1 MILEKVNKNIF
12 VMFVG
17 VLGLGKFVMVYYIVF
32 KLKEKGYEILL
43 IVDISLLE
51 MYCDLCNL

>member
-1 MILEKVNKNIF
+1 
-12 VMFVG
+12 MFVG